1 MWKAP
6 SPGPSL
12 KLGKLS
18 GLVFLQA
25 VCAPKSRAGVEGR
38 AEGNEQLHEVKASQ
52 SRSGKVSVGSKER
65 PCSSFVVFHNTTL
78 TFCHARTVF
87 IDSLL
92 GIGDWMLSDYNAPK
106 SKMSSERSKN

>member
-1 MWKAP
+1 M
-6 SPGPSL
+6 

-25 VCAPKSRAGVEGR
+25 VCAPKSRAGVEER
-38 AEGNEQLHEVKASQ
+38 VEGNEQLHEVKASQ

-65 PCSSFVVFHNTTL
+65 PCSSFLVFHNTTL

-87 IDSLL
+87 IDSLP
-92 GIGDWMLSDYNAPK
+92 GIGDWMLSD
-106 SKMSSERSKN
+106 